1 MYIYGVQE
9 TCIRRYDGDRIANM
23 AFLEDTM
30 GSVAFCIL
38 GVWGSLI
45 TLNL

>member
-9 TCIRRYDGDRIANM
+9 TCIRRYDDDRIANM

-38 GVWGSLI
+38 GSGGH
-45 TLNL
+45 